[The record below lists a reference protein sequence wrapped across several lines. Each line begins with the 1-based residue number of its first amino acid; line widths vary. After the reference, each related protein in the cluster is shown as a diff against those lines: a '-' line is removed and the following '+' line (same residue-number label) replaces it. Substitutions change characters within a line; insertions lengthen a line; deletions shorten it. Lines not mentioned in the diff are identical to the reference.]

1 MTRRHPAGF
10 TLIELLMVV
19 AILGILAALA
29 TPFLLAARASG
40 NEASA
45 IGSLRAIGSA
55 QANFATSC
63 GSGLYSVNIN
73 TLIDRALPVARHG
86 VQSEVGLST
95 SPWRRA
101 STPSPAPPI
110 APARSRRPVLRL
122 GQPVASTSGTR
133 AFATN
138 SVGTI
143 WQDST
148 GVAPPEPF
156 TAGGTVGPIQ

>member
-1 MTRRHPAGF
+1 MDRRHPAGF

-19 AILGILAALA
+19 AILGVLSALA

-45 IGSLRAIGSA
+45 IGSLRAISSSE
-55 QANFATSC
+55 ANFATSC
-63 GSGLYSVNIN
+63 GSGHYSVNIN
-73 TLIDRALPVARHG
+73 TLIDQHYLSPDMGFNPKSGYNLALVAG
-86 VQSEVGLST
+86 TDAIAGPADCAGEVPQTEYYAKGE
-95 SPWRRA
+95 
-101 STPSPAPPI
+101 
-110 APARSRRPVLRL
+110 
-122 GQPVASTSGTR
+122 PVASTTGTR

-148 GVAPPEPF
+148 GVAPTEPF